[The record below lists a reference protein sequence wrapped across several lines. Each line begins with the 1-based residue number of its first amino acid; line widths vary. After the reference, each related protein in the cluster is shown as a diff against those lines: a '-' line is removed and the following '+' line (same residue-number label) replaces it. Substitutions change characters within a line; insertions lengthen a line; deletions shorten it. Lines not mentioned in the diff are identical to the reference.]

1 MSKMEQ
7 NEHRATSPSGQLA
20 HKNHQNICAEK
31 EGGLVV
37 RALTMR
43 LKASTSTTK
52 PPLHLRPD
60 LLVNFN

>member
-7 NEHRATSPSGQLA
+7 NVHRATSPSRQLA
-20 HKNHQNICAEK
+20 HKNHQKICVEK

-43 LKASTSTTK
+43 IKASTSTTK
-52 PPLHLRPD
+52 PPLHLHPG

>member
-1 MSKMEQ
+1 MEQ
-7 NEHRATSPSGQLA
+7 NVHRATSPSRQLA

-37 RALTMR
+37 WALTTR
-43 LKASTSTTK
+43 LKSSTSTTK

-60 LLVNFN
+60 LVNFS

>member
-1 MSKMEQ
+1 MEQ
-7 NEHRATSPSGQLA
+7 NVHRATSPSRQLA

-52 PPLHLRPD
+52 TPLHLRPN

>member
-7 NEHRATSPSGQLA
+7 NVHRATSPSRQLA

-37 RALTMR
+37 RALTMS

-52 PPLHLRPD
+52 PPLH
-60 LLVNFN
+60 

>member
-1 MSKMEQ
+1 MEQ
-7 NEHRATSPSGQLA
+7 NEHRATSPSRQLA

-37 RALTMR
+37 GALTMR
-43 LKASTSTTK
+43 LKASTSTAKT
-52 PPLHLRPD
+52 PLHLRPD

>member
-1 MSKMEQ
+1 MEQ
-7 NEHRATSPSGQLA
+7 NEHRATPPSRQLA
-20 HKNHQNICAEK
+20 QNHQNNCAEK